1 MLLPIRS
8 LALLALLGLATAG
21 LILYWQ
27 WPQQVVV
34 QIDSA
39 RLVPPVAVAIASPVL
54 RQPAPAVV
62 TPAAPPALLQGLRG
76 TEVDG
81 ALKTDSAGNL
91 QLDLALRDY
100 FDYFL
105 SAVDQT
111 GLDAS
116 VEALLADA
124 GGRLQEPA
132 LGQLIGLLGDYLEY
146 KRASLA
152 LLQQPLGAHQQ
163 AQPQAQVVALQ
174 QAFASLAQLRRS
186 HFSPGAVEALF
197 GAEEAYARYTLDS
210 LALVARDD
218 LSEQGQADARQ
229 RLREQ
234 LPAAMRASEE
244 RQSQAQAQQAQS
256 ERMWREGASD
266 EQVRQALAL
275 AYDPAT
281 VERLLLEQRNE
292 RDWQQRYR
300 AYREQLASLHSDGLS
315 PADRQH
321 EQQRLRQRLFG
332 AADQHRVDTYDAIAA
347 KQQDREP
354 AELP

>member
-1 MLLPIRS
+1 MPLPIRS
-8 LALLALLGLATAG
+8 LVLLTLLGLTTAG
-21 LILYWQ
+21 VILYWQ
-27 WPQQVVV
+27 WPDSVVV
-34 QIDSA
+34 PVDSA
-39 RLVPPVAVAIASPVL
+39 RPVPPVAAASASPAL

-62 TPAAPPALLQGLRG
+62 APAAPPALLPGLRG

-105 SAVDQT
+105 SAVDQA

-152 LLQQPLGAHQQ
+152 LLQQPLSAHQQ
-163 AQPQAQVVALQ
+163 AQPQAQLVALQ
-174 QAFASLAQLRRS
+174 QAFDRLAQLRRS
-186 HFSPGAVEALF
+186 HFAPGAVEALF

-218 LSEQGQADARQ
+218 LSEQDKADAQQ

-256 ERMWREGASD
+256 ERLWREGASE

-275 AYDPAT
+275 SYDPST
-281 VERLLLEQRNE
+281 VERLLLEQRSE

-300 AYREQLASLHSDGLS
+300 AYREQLASLHSNGLS
-315 PADRQH
+315 PADRQD

-354 AELP
+354 AELQ